1 MKRTDLDILNKL
13 KEGDSS
19 GYKELFD
26 RYYSQLCT
34 YSLQYCDSFDL
45 AEDIVQ
51 ELFVS
56 FWNDKFYLK
65 IEDSVSS
72 YLFKSVRNNSILA
85 MRKKNKFVFE
95 DIEDIVSQLIE
106 EELPPG
112 SSAEEE
118 LARLKEEIEKLPNQ
132 SKEIF
137 KAIVLDEMKYKEVA
151 EHFGISVNTVKTQYS
166 RALKK
171 LRSSPLLIALLMLK

>member
-1 MKRTDLDILNKL
+1 MKPTDLDILNKL

-26 RYYSQLCT
+26 RYYEQLCT
-34 YSLQYCDSFDL
+34 HSLQYCDSFDL

-51 ELFVS
+51 DLFVS
-56 FWNDKFYLK
+56 FWNDKFYLR
-65 IEDSVSS
+65 IEGSVSS
-72 YLFKSVRNNSILA
+72 YLFKAVRNNSILE
-85 MRKKNKFVFE
+85 MRKRNKFVFE
-95 DIEDIVSQLIE
+95 DIEHIVNQLIE
-106 EELPPG
+106 EETPPG
-112 SSAEEE
+112 STADEE
-118 LARLKEEIEKLPNQ
+118 LTRLTAEIEKLPNQ

-151 EHFGISVNTVKTQYS
+151 EHFGVSVNTVKTQYS

-171 LRSSPLLIALLMLK
+171 LRNSPLLIALLMLK

>member
-1 MKRTDLDILNKL
+1 MKCTDLDILNKL
-13 KEGDSS
+13 KAGDSS

-34 YSLQYCDSFDL
+34 YSLRYCDSFDL

-51 ELFVS
+51 ELFVN
-56 FWNDKFYLK
+56 FWNDKIYLK
-65 IEDSVSS
+65 FEGSVSS
-72 YLFKSVRNNSILA
+72 YLFKAVRNNSILE
-85 MRKKNKFVFE
+85 MRKRNKFTF
-95 DIEDIVSQLIE
+95 EDIVSQLIE
-106 EELPPG
+106 EELPQG
-112 SSAEEE
+112 STAEEE
-118 LARLKEEIEKLPNQ
+118 LSRLKEEIEKLPNQ

-137 KAIVLDEMKYKEVA
+137 KAIVLDDMKYKEVA
-151 EHFGISVNTVKTQYS
+151 EHFGVSVNTVKTQYS